1 MRRGI
6 EDIMKQWVRDH
17 IEEIFLFC
25 CLAVVISMFL
35 FRYGCFA
42 SDVDWM
48 SQHSV
53 FPDYFRKLFYKT
65 GKLIPSFASNIGGG
79 QNIFNFSYY
88 GLLSPLILPSY
99 LLPFVTMDTYLS
111 VISVICILSSV
122 LLLYHWLRSKGFR
135 GRLSCSMAVMY
146 LFATPVLFQSYT
158 QWMFVNYMPFLILA
172 FMGVDRFM
180 QKKKP
185 LMLCFSIFLMVMTSY
200 YFSIGGLFVLA
211 LYQIAYAIRETVP
224 FRLKEFLLL
233 ELRTAIYVLTSLL
246 MSGVLLVP
254 TAFTL
259 LGRSSDSKQTVTLA
273 ELLIPDV
280 KWTHLVYSGYGI
292 GLTTLLLT
300 AVFGVIFYKKAWERF
315 LGYSLL

>member
-1 MRRGI
+1 
-6 EDIMKQWVRDH
+6 MKQWVRDH

-172 FMGVDRFM
+172 LWVWDR
-180 QKKKP
+180 
-185 LMLCFSIFLMVMTSY
+185 LC
-200 YFSIGGLFVLA
+200 
-211 LYQIAYAIRETVP
+211 R
-224 FRLKEFLLL
+224 K
-233 ELRTAIYVLTSLL
+233 
-246 MSGVLLVP
+246 
-254 TAFTL
+254 
-259 LGRSSDSKQTVTLA
+259 RS
-273 ELLIPDV
+273 
-280 KWTHLVYSGYGI
+280 H
-292 GLTTLLLT
+292 
-300 AVFGVIFYKKAWERF
+300 
-315 LGYSLL
+315 

>member
-1 MRRGI
+1 
-6 EDIMKQWVRDH
+6 MKQWVRDH

-122 LLLYHWLRSKGFR
+122 LLLYNWLRSKGFR

-158 QWMFVNYMPFLILA
+158 QWLLFLHKAIHTHKSQ
-172 FMGVDRFM
+172 D
-180 QKKKP
+180 QKRHIINKHP
-185 LMLCFSIFLMVMTSY
+185 LCI
-200 YFSIGGLFVLA
+200 
-211 LYQIAYAIRETVP
+211 
-224 FRLKEFLLL
+224 RLKKNRFCKKIHHSH
-233 ELRTAIYVLTSLL
+233 RTA
-246 MSGVLLVP
+246 
-254 TAFTL
+254 
-259 LGRSSDSKQTVTLA
+259 
-273 ELLIPDV
+273 
-280 KWTHLVYSGYGI
+280 
-292 GLTTLLLT
+292 
-300 AVFGVIFYKKAWERF
+300 
-315 LGYSLL
+315 